1 MKIWHGD
8 CNRDPQSTG
17 DPHNPGTWLTKM
29 NDFEDTNQDWRL
41 NLLRWMVIGAAVA
54 STGYAVFELF
64 TNEFS
69 KVLILGVA
77 ALIAILIAQFDLPIP
92 GTRSTF
98 YPKRVFAFWGI
109 ATLGVYGGVLLALA
123 AAFASRDTIL
133 ADRRGWTRVAARDI
147 VCAFA
152 AGFAFHF
159 SVEAFGGT
167 QNTVV
172 AGRFLIPN
180 EVVFAACVMSLVY
193 FAVGVALDMLEAS
206 VAGIRIDNAVVD
218 RLVRTPLMGHL
229 VGLAVAIVLFL
240 TFNHFG
246 IEFGLVLLP
255 LAIATNAAYKIHIRS
270 LEMKTKEIREAS
282 KIHLATVEALA
293 TAIDARDQVGVGHV
307 RRTQIYAVG
316 LGRKM
321 GLSELEL
328 DALQTGALLHDI
340 GKLAVPDHILNK
352 PGRLTQAEM
361 EKTKIHSSVGAS
373 ILEKVGFPAPVVPT
387 VKYHHEFWDGSGY
400 PEGLRGSQIPLT
412 ARILAVA
419 DAFDT
424 LRGARP
430 YRPAISREDA
440 CSFLRAGS
448 GSQFDPKVVDFL
460 VRNLREFEDEIAAEG
475 LEYDS
480 DARSITD
487 DGNTNYVDQI
497 KQANREVF
505 TLYSLAREFG
515 AVMSLDDALA
525 LFAAKVSEFVPYD
538 ACGIFLL
545 DDTGEFATPAH
556 IAGPGSSVLSG
567 MHVKVGEGATGYAI
581 KKHKSIENVDPALD
595 LAFAAPED
603 AEEFRTMISRP
614 LIAEDRVI
622 GAVSVYSRELDQYQD
637 EHVRL
642 LETVSK
648 IAGDAIAKSLL
659 HAEAATH
666 ALTDPITSL
675 PNARALRLEFEKE
688 VKRAT
693 RSDSSFQILMLDLDG
708 FKAVN
713 DNYGHKVGDQ
723 MLTALGGVIR
733 NELRDYDFL
742 ARYAGDE
749 FVALIPDTD
758 ADNVRELCR
767 RIQAAVEAFGIEVSP
782 GEVARVGVSI
792 GSAAYPG
799 SGESFDQLIISAD
812 KAMYSEKARR
822 KAIRDVPFAGEK
834 VDVGTLL
841 SPAPTAEEYVPV
853 RDEAGEDA
861 TAEEFGKLPHLS
873 GEMLVVEL
881 DESHVISTNSIN

>member
-1 MKIWHGD
+1 
-8 CNRDPQSTG
+8 
-17 DPHNPGTWLTKM
+17 M
-29 NDFEDTNQDWRL
+29 NDSANTNQDWRL
-41 NLLRWMVIGAAVA
+41 NLLRWMVTGAAVL
-54 STGYAVFELF
+54 SVSYALIELF
-64 TNEFS
+64 TNQFS
-69 KVLILGVA
+69 KVFILGVSA
-77 ALIAILIAQFDLPIP
+77 IIALLIARFELAIP

-98 YPKRVFAFWGI
+98 YPKTVFAFWGI

-123 AAFASRDTIL
+123 AALASRDAL
-133 ADRRGWTRVAARDI
+133 RADRRGWLRFAARD
-147 VCAFA
+147 VVSALAAAVAFDLA
-152 AGFAFHF
+152 
-159 SVEAFGGT
+159 VNVFGGT
-167 QNTVV
+167 RNTIV
-172 AGRFLIPN
+172 AGSFLIPN
-180 EVVFAACVMSLVY
+180 EVVFGACVMSLVY
-193 FAVGVALDMLEAS
+193 FAVGAAHDLLESSFSGARLDML
-206 VAGIRIDNAVVD
+206 VVG
-218 RLVRTPLMGHL
+218 RLVSVPLMGHL
-229 VGLAVAIVLFL
+229 VGLAVALILFL

-255 LAIATNAAYKIHIRS
+255 LAVATNAAYKIHIRS
-270 LEMKTKEIREAS
+270 LDLKTKEIREAS

-321 GLSELEL
+321 GLSDLEL

-373 ILEKVGFPAPVVPT
+373 ILDKVNFPGPVVPT
-387 VKYHHEFWDGSGY
+387 VKYHHEFWDGTGY

-412 ARILAVA
+412 ARILAAA

-448 GSQFDPKVVDFL
+448 GSQFDPKIVDL
-460 VRNLREFEDEIAAEG
+460 LIRNLREFEDEIAAEG
-475 LEYDS
+475 LQYDA
-480 DARSITD
+480 DRRPLTAGGD
-487 DGNTNYVDQI
+487 TNYVDQI

-515 AVMSLDDALA
+515 AVMTLDDTLA
-525 LFAAKVSEFVPYD
+525 LFAQKVGEFVPYD

-545 DDTGEFATPAH
+545 DDAREFATPAH
-556 IAGPGSSVLSG
+556 VAGPCSSVLSG
-567 MHVKVGEGATGYAI
+567 MHVRVGEGATGYAL
-581 KKHKSIENVDPALD
+581 KKNKSIENVDPAMD
-595 LAFAAPED
+595 LLFADPEN
-603 AEEFRTMISRP
+603 AKEFRTMISRP

-622 GAVSVYSRELDQYQD
+622 GAISVYSRGLNQYLD

-675 PNARALRLEFEKE
+675 PNARALRLEFDKE
-688 VKRAT
+688 VKRAI
-693 RSDSSFQILMLDLDG
+693 RNSSSFQILMLDLDG

-713 DNYGHKVGDQ
+713 DTYGHKVGDQ

-749 FVALIPDTD
+749 FVALIPETD
-758 ADNVRELCR
+758 AASVRELCK
-767 RIQAAVEAFGIEVSP
+767 RIQAAVEAFGIEINAS
-782 GEVARVGVSI
+782 ETARVGVSI
-792 GSAAYPG
+792 GSSGHPVG
-799 SGESFDQLIISAD
+799 GESFDQLIISAD

-822 KAIRDVPFAGEK
+822 KAVKDVPVAEK
-834 VDVGTLL
+834 VDVITLL
-841 SPAPTAEEYVPV
+841 SQPPTAEEYVPV
-853 RDEAGEDA
+853 RSEDSEEA
-861 TAEEFGKLPHLS
+861 AEQFADRPHIS
-873 GEMLVVEL
+873 GELLVVEL
-881 DESHVISTNSIN
+881 DESHVISTTSVN

>member
-1 MKIWHGD
+1 
-8 CNRDPQSTG
+8 
-17 DPHNPGTWLTKM
+17 M
-29 NDFEDTNQDWRL
+29 NDVANTNQDWRL

-54 STGYAVFELF
+54 SAGYALIELF
-64 TNEFS
+64 TNDVS
-69 KVLILGVA
+69 KALILGVA
-77 ALIAILIAQFDLPIP
+77 ALIAVLIARFDLAIP

-98 YPKRVFAFWGI
+98 YPKTVFAFWGI

-123 AAFASRDTIL
+123 AAFASRDTIR
-133 ADRRGWTRVAARDI
+133 ADRQGWLRLAARD
-147 VCAFA
+147 VVSAFA
-152 AGFAFHF
+152 AAVAFHF
-159 SVEAFGGT
+159 AVDAFGGT
-167 QNTVV
+167 RNTVV
-172 AGRFLIPN
+172 AGSFLIPN

-193 FAVGVALDMLEAS
+193 FAVGALHDILEAS
-206 VAGIRIDNAVVD
+206 LSGTRIDKSALD
-218 RLVRTPLMGHL
+218 RLVWTESMGHL
-229 VGLAVAIVLFL
+229 VGLAVALILFL

-270 LEMKTKEIREAS
+270 LDLKTKEIREAS

-373 ILEKVGFPAPVVPT
+373 ILEKVGFPGPVVPT
-387 VKYHHEFWDGSGY
+387 VKYHHEFWDGTGY

-448 GSQFDPKVVDFL
+448 GSQFDPKIVDLL
-460 VRNLREFEDEIAAEG
+460 VRNLREFEEEIAAEG
-475 LEYDS
+475 LQYDS

-487 DGNTNYVDQI
+487 DGNANYVDQI

-515 AVMSLDDALA
+515 AVMTLDDTLA
-525 LFAAKVSEFVPYD
+525 LFAEKVGEFVPYD

-545 DDTGEFATPAH
+545 DDAGEFATPAY
-556 IAGPGSSVLSG
+556 IAGPSSSVLSG
-567 MHVKVGEGATGYAI
+567 MHVRVGEGATGYAL
-581 KKHKSIENVDPALD
+581 KKNKSIENVDPAMD
-595 LAFAAPED
+595 LLFAAPED
-603 AEEFRTMISRP
+603 AKEFRTMISRP

-622 GAVSVYSRELDQYQD
+622 GAVSVYSRGLDQYED

-675 PNARALRLEFEKE
+675 PNARALRLEFDKE
-688 VKRAT
+688 VKRAI
-693 RSDSSFQILMLDLDG
+693 RNNSSFQILMLDLDG

-723 MLTALGGVIR
+723 MLTSLGGVIR

-758 ADNVRELCR
+758 GENVRELCK
-767 RIQAAVEAFGIEVSP
+767 RIQAAVEAFGIEINAS
-782 GEVARVGVSI
+782 ETARVGVSI
-792 GSAAYPG
+792 GSAGYPG

-822 KAIRDVPFAGEK
+822 KQVKVLPPAEK
-834 VDVGTLL
+834 VDVVTLL
-841 SPAPTAEEYVPV
+841 TPPPTAEEYLPQRTESDDADG
-853 RDEAGEDA
+853 RDEAGDR
-861 TAEEFGKLPHLS
+861 PHIS
-873 GEMLVVEL
+873 GELLVVEL
-881 DESHVISTNSIN
+881 DESHVISTTSVN

>member
-1 MKIWHGD
+1 LI
-8 CNRDPQSTG
+8 
-17 DPHNPGTWLTKM
+17 
-29 NDFEDTNQDWRL
+29 
-41 NLLRWMVIGAAVA
+41 
-54 STGYAVFELF
+54 ELF
-64 TNEFS
+64 ANEFS

-77 ALIAILIAQFDLPIP
+77 ALIAVLIARFDLPIP

-98 YPKRVFAFWGI
+98 YPKTVFAFWGI

-123 AAFASRDTIL
+123 AALASRDTIRT
-133 ADRRGWTRVAARDI
+133 DRQGWIRLVAGDV
-147 VCAFA
+147 VCATA
-152 AGFAFHF
+152 AALAFHF
-159 SVEAFGGT
+159 SVDAFGGGR
-167 QNTVV
+167 NTVV
-172 AGRFLIPN
+172 AGSFLIPN

-193 FAVGVALDMLEAS
+193 FAVGAAHDLFEANFS
-206 VAGIRIDNAVVD
+206 GNRIDKTVLD
-218 RLVRTPLMGHL
+218 RLVWTPLTGHL
-229 VGLAVAIVLFL
+229 VGLAVAIILFL

-255 LAIATNAAYKIHIRS
+255 LAIAANAAYKIHIRS
-270 LEMKTKEIREAS
+270 LDLKTKEIREAS

-373 ILEKVGFPAPVVPT
+373 ILEKVGFPGPVVPT

-440 CSFLRAGS
+440 CSFMRAGS
-448 GSQFDPKVVDFL
+448 GSQFDPKVVDLL
-460 VRNLREFEDEIAAEG
+460 VRNLREFEDEIATEG
-475 LEYDS
+475 LQYDS
-480 DARSITD
+480 DARTMD
-487 DGNTNYVDQI
+487 DVGNTSFVDQI

-515 AVMSLDDALA
+515 SVMSLDDILA
-525 LFAAKVSEFVPYD
+525 LFAEKVGEFVPYD

-545 DDTGEFATPAH
+545 DDTREFASPAH
-556 IAGPGSSVLSG
+556 IAGPWSSVLSG
-567 MHVKVGEGATGYAI
+567 MHVRVGEGATGYAL
-581 KKHKSIENVDPALD
+581 KKNKSIENVDPAMD
-595 LAFAAPED
+595 LLFAAPED
-603 AEEFRTMISRP
+603 AKEFRTMISRP

-622 GAVSVYSRELDQYQD
+622 GAVSVYSRSLDQYQD

-666 ALTDPITSL
+666 ASTDPITSL
-675 PNARALRLEFEKE
+675 PNARALRLEFDKE
-688 VKRAT
+688 VKRAI

-723 MLTALGGVIR
+723 LLTALGGVIR

-749 FVALIPDTD
+749 YIALIPDTD
-758 ADNVRELCR
+758 ADNVRELCK
-767 RIQAAVEAFGIEVSP
+767 RIQAAVEAFGVEVTD
-782 GEVARVGVSI
+782 GETARVGVSI

-822 KAIRDVPFAGEK
+822 KETKAVTK
-834 VDVGTLL
+834 VDVDTLL
-841 SPAPTAEEYVPV
+841 SPTPTAEEYLPLRVED
-853 RDEAGEDA
+853 DEESTADEFAGR
-861 TAEEFGKLPHLS
+861 PHIS
-873 GEMLVVEL
+873 GELLIVEL
-881 DESHVISTNSIN
+881 DESHVIATNSIN

>member
-1 MKIWHGD
+1 
-8 CNRDPQSTG
+8 
-17 DPHNPGTWLTKM
+17 M
-29 NDFEDTNQDWRL
+29 NEVENTNQDWRL
-41 NLLRWMVIGAAVA
+41 NLLRWMVIAAAVA
-54 STGYAVFELF
+54 SAGYAVVELF

-77 ALIAILIAQFDLPIP
+77 ALIAVLIARFDLPIP

-98 YPKRVFAFWGI
+98 YPKTVFAFWGI

-123 AAFASRDTIL
+123 AALASRDTIR
-133 ADRRGWTRVAARDI
+133 ADRRGWLRLVARDV
-147 VCAFA
+147 VCATA
-152 AGFAFHF
+152 AAIAFHF
-159 SVEAFGGT
+159 SIDAFGET
-167 QNTVV
+167 QNIVV
-172 AGRFLIPN
+172 AGSFLIPN

-193 FAVGVALDMLEAS
+193 FAVGALHDVLAAS
-206 VAGIRIDNAVVD
+206 FSGARIDKIVLD
-218 RLVRTPLMGHL
+218 RFVWTPLTGHL
-229 VGLAVAIVLFL
+229 VGLAVAIILFL

-246 IEFGLVLLP
+246 IELGLVLLP

-270 LEMKTKEIREAS
+270 LDLKTKEIREAS

-316 LGRKM
+316 LGRTM

-373 ILEKVGFPAPVVPT
+373 ILEKVGFSGPVIPT
-387 VKYHHEFWDGSGY
+387 VQYHHEFWDGSGY

-448 GSQFDPKVVDFL
+448 GSQFDPKVVDLL
-460 VRNLREFEDEIAAEG
+460 VRNLREFENEIAAEG
-475 LEYDS
+475 LQYNS
-480 DARSITD
+480 DARALAD
-487 DGNTNYVDQI
+487 RGNANYVDQI

-515 AVMSLDDALA
+515 AVMSLDDTLA
-525 LFAAKVSEFVPYD
+525 LFAEKVGEFVPYD

-545 DDTGEFATPAH
+545 DDTREIATPAH
-556 IAGPGSSVLSG
+556 TAGPAAPVLAG
-567 MHVKVGEGATGYAI
+567 MHVRVGEGATGYAL
-581 KKHKSIENVDPALD
+581 KKNKSIENVDPALD
-595 LAFAAPED
+595 LLFAAPDD
-603 AEEFRTMISRP
+603 AKEFRTMLSRP
-614 LIAEDRVI
+614 LVAEDRVI
-622 GAVSVYSRELDQYQD
+622 GAVSVYSRGLDQYQD

-659 HAEAATH
+659 HAEAATN

-688 VKRAT
+688 VKRAI
-693 RSDSSFQILMLDLDG
+693 RSGSSFQILMLDLDG

-713 DNYGHKVGDQ
+713 DNFGHKVGDQ
-723 MLTALGGVIR
+723 MLTSLGGVIR

-742 ARYAGDE
+742 SRYAGDE
-749 FVALIPDTD
+749 FIALIPDTD
-758 ADNVRELCR
+758 SDNVRELCK
-767 RIQAAVEAFGIEVSP
+767 RIQAAVEAFGVEVNA
-782 GEVARVGVSI
+782 GETARVGVSI

-822 KAIRDVPFAGEK
+822 KEVRGVGGSTP
-834 VDVGTLL
+834 VDVGSLL
-841 SPAPTAEEYVPV
+841 SPPLTAEEYVPV
-853 RDEAGEDA
+853 REEDSEESLAEDFAG
-861 TAEEFGKLPHLS
+861 LPHIS
-873 GEMLVVEL
+873 GELLVVEL
-881 DESHVISTNSIN
+881 DESHVISTNSVN